1 MKSPLNYL
9 GGKSRLASRIVDMIP
24 ADHECYC
31 EAFSGAAW
39 VLFTKHPSQH
49 EVINDADGELANFWR
64 VVQNHIAPLLDLFKN
79 AIVSRQVFEWEK
91 AKRPETL
98 TDLQRAVRYYYTQRQ
113 SYAGKTRSRVFSSGP
128 SRPSNFNLNSLEESL
143 MESHWR
149 LKRVT
154 IEYLDALACI
164 RRYDRPATVFYL
176 DPPYYFSTK
185 DYAVEFPRERFEE
198 MADMLGKIKGRFI
211 LSLNDCPEVRKLFGN
226 FDQQAVRLKYSCTNG
241 STEGGAEAMAT
252 DRSELLISNVRTRK
266 GIGKRSLP
274 R

>member
-64 VVQNHIAPLLDLFKN
+64 VVQNHIAPLLDLFKH

-113 SYAGKTRSRVFSSGP
+113 SYAGKTRSRVFSAGP

-154 IEYLDALACI
+154 IEH
-164 RRYDRPATVFYL
+164 L

-198 MADMLGKIKGRFI
+198 MADLLGRIKGRFI
-211 LSLNDCPEVRKLFGN
+211 LSLNDCPEVRRLFGN

-241 STEGGAEAMAT
+241 STDGGAEAMAT
-252 DRSELLISNVRTRK
+252 DRSELLISNVRS
-266 GIGKRSLP
+266 RSP
-274 R
+274 SRQSRRIAKSASQAPATSPK